1 MPFVH
6 AQYEAALPHAVDE
19 DWLLS
24 IQLLST
30 LMNDGLK
37 ILICLEGILLPK
49 SIQDPVAEKIITS
62 ISKTIQR
69 TLLRRGMTM
78 PHRLKKEGGQA

>member
-1 MPFVH
+1 MPRAEAAEHWVPFVH

-30 LMNDGLK
+30 SMNDGLK
-37 ILICLEGILLPK
+37 ILICLEGFLLPK
-49 SIQDPVAEKIITS
+49 SIQDPVAGKMITS
-62 ISKTIQR
+62 ISKTI
-69 TLLRRGMTM
+69 
-78 PHRLKKEGGQA
+78 